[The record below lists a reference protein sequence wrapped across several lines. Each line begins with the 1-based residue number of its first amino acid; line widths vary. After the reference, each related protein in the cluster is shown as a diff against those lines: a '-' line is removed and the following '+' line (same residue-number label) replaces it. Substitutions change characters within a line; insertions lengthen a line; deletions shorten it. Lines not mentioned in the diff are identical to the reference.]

1 MAMNLPVF
9 GLEGKVAVVTG
20 AGRGIGKAI
29 ALAFAQ
35 AGADIV
41 AAARTAL
48 QIEETA
54 AEVRSAGRKALA
66 VPTDVLKIDQIDAML
81 QKALDAFGRVDLLVN
96 NAGGLPDDIPPAFN
110 SGYVLN
116 VSIEEWKSEIELN
129 LNSLFYCSKVVGA
142 RMVKQRSGV
151 IINISSGMG
160 LGPFPGMAAAAA
172 ARAAVFN
179 FTKTLAYEW
188 APYNIRVNCLAPG
201 FTETP
206 LTARDW
212 AADPR
217 LRKALLRNI
226 AQARFARPEDI
237 AAVCTFLA
245 SPAAS
250 YITGETI
257 FASGGMMSFLPPG
270 YADYLRQARGKERE
284 SGRRSRDERKGG
296 KR

>member
-1 MAMNLPVF
+1 MNLPLF
-9 GLEGKVAVVTG
+9 SLEGRLAIVTG

-29 ALAFAQ
+29 AMAFAH
-35 AGADIV
+35 AGADII
-41 AAARTAL
+41 AAARTSA

-54 AEVRSAGRKALA
+54 IEVRRLGRRALA
-66 VPTDVLKIDQIDAML
+66 VETDVLKIDQIERML
-81 QKALDAFGRVDLLVN
+81 RKGVDSFGRVDILVN
-96 NAGGLPDDIPPAFN
+96 NAGGLPDDIPPAFS

-116 VSIEEWKSEIELN
+116 VSIAEWKSEIELN

-142 RMVKQRSGV
+142 QMVKQRSGV

-206 LTARDW
+206 LTAKDW
-212 AADPR
+212 AADPG
-217 LRKALLRNI
+217 LREALLRNV
-226 AQARFARPEDI
+226 AQGRFAKPEEM
-237 AAVCTFLA
+237 AAICTFLA

-250 YITGETI
+250 YIAGETI
-257 FASGGMMSFLPPG
+257 FAGGGMMSLLPPG
-270 YADYLRQARGKERE
+270 YADYLRRERE
-284 SGRRSRDERKGG
+284 ER
-296 KR
+296 

>member
-1 MAMNLPVF
+1 MNPPVF
-9 GLEGKVAVVTG
+9 SLEGKAAIVTG

-29 ALAFAQ
+29 SLAFAE
-35 AGADIV
+35 AGADIA
-41 AAARTAL
+41 AAARTGA
-48 QIEETA
+48 QIDETA
-54 AEVRSAGRKALA
+54 AIVRSKGRKALA
-66 VPTDVLKIDQIDAML
+66 VPTNVLKIDQIEAML
-81 QKALDAFGRVDLLVN
+81 QKTLNYFGKVDILVN
-96 NAGGLPDDIPPAFN
+96 NAGGLPDDIPPAFS
-110 SGYVLN
+110 SGYILN

-129 LNSLFYCSKVVGA
+129 LNSLFYCSKIVGA
-142 RMVKQRSGV
+142 QMAKQKSGV

-179 FTKTLAYEW
+179 FTKSLAYEW

-212 AADPR
+212 EADPG
-217 LRKALLRNI
+217 LREALLKNV
-226 AQARFARPEDI
+226 AQTRFAKPEEM

-245 SPAAS
+245 CPASS

-257 FASGGMMSFLPPG
+257 FASGGMISLLPPG
-270 YADYLRQARGKERE
+270 YGDYLQRTR
-284 SGRRSRDERKGG
+284 SGE
-296 KR
+296 